1 MLLPLVLVVPKYPAP
16 VALATAT
23 EIASGK
29 MASAAS
35 NIVKQVCCINYL
47 LKQILFV
54 FHTFAKYNMGI
65 NDFKYWRHQFGVLQ
79 ICGSVG
85 LK

>member
-1 MLLPLVLVVPKYPAP
+1 MAIMMLPLVLVVPKYPAP

-35 NIVKQVCCINYL
+35 NIVKQVCCNRVADL
-47 LKQILFV
+47 LASLALV
-54 FHTFAKYNMGI
+54 MSAVS
-65 NDFKYWRHQFGVLQ
+65 DE
-79 ICGSVG
+79 SVSQT
-85 LK
+85 